1 MNPSSKHIRHLAR
14 ADAILGAV
22 MASITLP
29 RRSRPPQNY
38 FQALCRSII
47 GQQLS
52 VKAAATIHGRV
63 QELFAGK
70 QIPGPQAFL
79 KMPPRRLLRAGLS
92 RQKIK
97 YMRSLAQF
105 MLSRKPE
112 FSRLNRLSDED
123 IIALLT
129 QITGIGQWTAEMFLI
144 FTLER
149 EDVFSFG
156 DLGLQNAIRK
166 LYKLRQK
173 PSLRK
178 AIQLSEKWRPYRSI
192 ASLYLWA
199 SLNNT

>member
-1 MNPSSKHIRHLAR
+1 
-14 ADAILGAV
+14 LGAV
-22 MASITLP
+22 IASINLP
-29 RRSRPPQNY
+29 RRVRPAQNY

-52 VKAAATIHGRV
+52 VKAAATIHSRV
-63 QELFAGK
+63 QELFAGN
-70 QIPGPQAFL
+70 QIPGPRAFL
-79 KMPPRRLLRAGLS
+79 KLPLRRLRRAGLS

-105 MLSRKPE
+105 ILRHQTE
-112 FSRLNRLSDED
+112 FSRLNRLADEE
-123 IIALLT
+123 IITLLT
-129 QITGIGQWTAEMFLI
+129 QINGIGRWTAEMFLI
-144 FTLER
+144 FTLGR
-149 EDVFSFG
+149 EDVFSHG

-178 AIQLSEKWRPYRSI
+178 TMQLSQKWRPYRSI

-199 SLNNT
+199 SLNNS